1 MFDRSQLKEG
11 MHVKSADGHS
21 LGKIVRLDAD
31 SFIIEKGLF
40 FPKEYVARYDR
51 VGNVKDGE
59 VFLMAR
65 GEELKGE
72 RTTEEKKEYAGT
84 RPAGHTEETRIPLT
98 EEELVVQKKVREA
111 GEVHVEKHVVT
122 EQKQVTVPVTRE
134 EVHVERVAATPGA
147 QERAGEGAF
156 EESVTTIPV
165 REEEVEVTKR
175 PVVKEELRVSKEVRP
190 EERRYAEEVRKENAE
205 IKEKGDLEKK
215 FEEPK

>member
-40 FPKEYVARYDR
+40 FPREYVARYDR

-72 RTTEEKKEYAGT
+72 KKEHAGT
-84 RPAGHTEETRIPLT
+84 RPAGYTEETRIPLT
-98 EEELVVQKKVREA
+98 EEELVVQKKAREA
-111 GEVHVEKHVVT
+111 GEVLVEKHVVT
-122 EQKQVTVPVTRE
+122 EKKQVTVPVTRE
-134 EVHVERVAATPGA
+134 EVRVERVAATPET

-156 EESVTTIPV
+156 KESVTTIPV

-190 EERRYAEEVRKENAE
+190 EERRYAEEVRKEKAE
-205 IKEKGDLEKK
+205 IKEKGDLKKK